1 MKSRGKSSQKAIKR
15 KGRFFV
21 YIVQCGDGTYYT
33 GYTQNLKERVSL
45 HNSGKGAK
53 YLRGRLPVKLVY
65 TKEYRYYKNAL
76 NAERRIKELTRK
88 QKSKLVKSYAD
99 NNLEIS
105 E

>member
-1 MKSRGKSSQKAIKR
+1 MMPQKIIRKSRYW
-15 KGRFFV
+15 V
-21 YIVQCGDGTYYT
+21 YMVRCYDGTYYT
-33 GYTQNLKERVSL
+33 GYTQNLEERLSL

-76 NAERRIKELTRK
+76 SAERRIKELTRE
-88 QKSKLVKSYAD
+88 QKSKLVRSYAD

>member
-1 MKSRGKSSQKAIKR
+1 MKSRGKSFRKAIKR
-15 KGRFFV
+15 EGRFFA

-76 NAERRIKELTRK
+76 SAERRIKELTRE
-88 QKSKLVKSYAD
+88 QKL
-99 NNLEIS
+99 NLIRVYVESNHEIAV
-105 E
+105 

>member
-1 MKSRGKSSQKAIKR
+1 MKSRGKSFRKAIKR
-15 KGRFFV
+15 EGRFFA

-33 GYTQNLKERVSL
+33 GYTQNLEERVSL

-76 NAERRIKELTRK
+76 SAERRIKELTRE
-88 QKSKLVKSYAD
+88 QKSELVRIYAE
-99 NNLEIS
+99 NKRKIVE
-105 E
+105 

>member
-1 MKSRGKSSQKAIKR
+1 MKSRGKSSRKAIKR
-15 KGRFFV
+15 EGRFFV
-21 YIVQCGDGTYYT
+21 YIVQCSDGTYYT
-33 GYTQNLKERVSL
+33 GYTQNLEERVSL
-45 HNSGKGAK
+45 HNSGNGAK
-53 YLRGRLPVKLVY
+53 YLRGKLPVKLVY

-76 NAERRIKELTRK
+76 SAERRIKELTSK